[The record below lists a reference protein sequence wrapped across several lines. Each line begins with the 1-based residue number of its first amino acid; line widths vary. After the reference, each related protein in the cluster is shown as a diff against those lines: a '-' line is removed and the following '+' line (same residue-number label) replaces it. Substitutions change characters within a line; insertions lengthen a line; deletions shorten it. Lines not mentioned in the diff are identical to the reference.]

1 MAFRFVNNNR
11 NIDSETPSCVHML
24 TFFNIFL
31 ILGQDLRDHGMLHL
45 IFKYKSIN
53 FLD

>member
-31 ILGQDLRDHGMLHL
+31 ILGQDISFYLCQIPQDLP
-45 IFKYKSIN
+45 
-53 FLD
+53 